1 MSRKAIE
8 YWQSLSVMNQLQIN
22 WLISQRVPTS
32 AICSAAHPCLKRSTD
47 GIVLLI
53 EDEAGPIDCATW
65 SLRDGGVI
73 TLLTGAGFALG
84 EGQIHNPGVYAF
96 DGCLQLYDNPLSWL
110 RSNRDGV
117 VVIDWNRAFD
127 RLRDCPRI
135 SVCPSM
141 RETYRQSI
149 KPRHMPELFV
159 RLEDRSIAA

>member
-8 YWQSLSVMNQLQIN
+8 YWQSLSVLNQLQIN
-22 WLISQRVPTS
+22 WLISQRVPTT

-65 SLRDGGVI
+65 SLRDGGVV

-84 EGQIHNPGVYAF
+84 ECQIHNPGVYAF
-96 DGCLQLYDNPLSWL
+96 DGSLQICESPLDWL
-110 RSNRDGV
+110 RSGRDGI
-117 VVIDWNRAFD
+117 VVIDWSRAFD

-135 SVCPSM
+135 SVPRSLLGRYRRSM
-141 RETYRQSI
+141 
-149 KPRHMPELFV
+149 KPAHVPELYI
-159 RLEDRSIAA
+159 RLEDRSVAA